1 MEYDIYH
8 EAVDALNSGRQKRFP
23 VRSEFY
29 DEMDNIY
36 DPTKPMYR
44 DEFEKFLDETYG
56 VDHDPF
62 GREGFEW

>member
-1 MEYDIYH
+1 
-8 EAVDALNSGRQKRFP
+8 
-23 VRSEFY
+23 
-29 DEMDNIY
+29 MDKIY

-44 DEFEKFLDETYG
+44 DEFEKFLNETYG